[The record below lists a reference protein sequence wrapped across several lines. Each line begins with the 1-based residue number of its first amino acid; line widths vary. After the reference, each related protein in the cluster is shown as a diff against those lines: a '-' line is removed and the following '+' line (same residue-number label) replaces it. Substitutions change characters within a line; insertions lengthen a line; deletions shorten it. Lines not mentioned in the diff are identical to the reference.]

1 MSIFYKNQGFKQVDT
16 SKATVLTCPT
26 DGSIIVKSIY
36 CANNDA
42 SSSIVVN
49 MNFVDSSDS
58 NTEYE
63 FFRDD
68 VPAKSQVNATPQGLN
83 LEAGDAITVQAA
95 TGSSKTDNIIK
106 IDCTTITTWR
116 NTKTNE
122 VFKEKKEGPDIVQ
135 DVTVQVSPKGLD
147 MIQKAMNNNDN
158 KSKT

>member
-16 SKATVLTCPT
+16 AKATVLTCPV

-42 SSSIVVN
+42 SSAILVN

-68 VPAKSQVNATPQGLN
+68 VAAKSQINASPEGLN

-95 TGSSKTDNIIK
+95 TGSSKIQGLISYAL
-106 IDCTTITTWR
+106 IDR
-116 NTKTNE
+116 SQQN
-122 VFKEKKEGPDIVQ
+122 G
-135 DVTVQVSPKGLD
+135 
-147 MIQKAMNNNDN
+147 
-158 KSKT
+158 